1 MTSVKPIGQCCNIVC
16 ILFSLFV
23 CVIYLK
29 FQQSK
34 CRLLQ
39 TEYSKCRFSNDR
51 NTKLTVFPLKKE
63 KTFSLLAS
71 QQPCSGENAFFH
83 YMHIARKKERRRK
96 RKEKTPRVER
106 GKRRRTSA
114 DILRFQAVQ
123 KDVNLIDLVKSFPP
137 TTWLQNKNRLR

>member
-16 ILFSLFV
+16 ILLSLFV

-51 NTKLTVFPLKKE
+51 NTKLTVFPLIGAAE
-63 KTFSLLAS
+63 LGRHLSSQLSSLSRHQSSGLS
-71 QQPCSGENAFFH
+71 QILGTH
-83 YMHIARKKERRRK
+83 
-96 RKEKTPRVER
+96 V
-106 GKRRRTSA
+106 
-114 DILRFQAVQ
+114 DILIQNNTLRMLLPFPTKRF
-123 KDVNLIDLVKSFPP
+123 DFHRISS
-137 TTWLQNKNRLR
+137 LRSKFIYLHVIGFLLYVEKLYQ